1 VTTLSVSPYTENATA
16 ATAALRTAVEAHEK
30 AGVA

>member
-1 VTTLSVSPYTENATA
+1 VSPYTPEPAQ
-16 ATAALRTAVEAHEK
+16 ALRTAVEALEL